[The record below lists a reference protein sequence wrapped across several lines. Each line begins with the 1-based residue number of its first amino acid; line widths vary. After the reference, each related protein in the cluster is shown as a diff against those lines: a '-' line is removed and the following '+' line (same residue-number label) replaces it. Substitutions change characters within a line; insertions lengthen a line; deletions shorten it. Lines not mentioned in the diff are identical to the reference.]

1 VVLIH
6 GYPLNGHSW
15 EKQLPALLDAGY
27 RVITYDRRGFGVSS
41 QPTVGYDYD
50 AFAADLRGLMDVLD
64 LRDVTL
70 AGFSMGTGEVTRYLG
85 RYDSE
90 RIRNAVL
97 LGPTPPFLL
106 KTGDNPEGVDQSVFD
121 GSSRPLGP
129 TGTPT
134 SRTSSTT
141 STTSTRPPSE
151 IWLPKARTRRRFG
164 RTARKPMRLGANPTP
179 ITGRR
184 A

>member
-1 VVLIH
+1 MPYVRAARKTPAGSRSTTRDHGRGRPLVLIH
-6 GYPLNGHSW
+6 GYPLNGHAW
-15 EKQLPALLDAGY
+15 EKQLPALPDAGY
-27 RVITYDRRGFGVSS
+27 QVITYDRRGSGASS

-50 AFAADLRGLMDVLD
+50 PFAADLRGLMDVLD

-70 AGFSMGTGEVTRYLG
+70 AGFSTGTGEVTRYLG

-97 LGPTPPFLL
+97 LGPTPR
-106 KTGDNPEGVDQSVFD
+106 GRHRRSGC
-121 GSSRPLGP
+121 
-129 TGTPT
+129 
-134 SRTSSTT
+134 
-141 STTSTRPPSE
+141 
-151 IWLPKARTRRRFG
+151 PKARTRRRFG
-164 RTARKPMRLGANPTP
+164 RTARKPMRPGANPTP